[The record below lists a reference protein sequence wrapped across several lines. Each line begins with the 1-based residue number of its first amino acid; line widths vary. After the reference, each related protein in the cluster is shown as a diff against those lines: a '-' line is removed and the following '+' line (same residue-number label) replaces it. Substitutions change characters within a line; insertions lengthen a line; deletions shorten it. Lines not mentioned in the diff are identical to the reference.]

1 MTERA
6 RAHPKTRR
14 AHGMPFGA
22 EITAEGSV
30 RFGLWAPAARS
41 VDLLLYEGG
50 EARAV
55 GMRPAPGGW
64 FELVTPA
71 ARAGSLYRY
80 RIDGSFEVP
89 DPASRFNPQDVA
101 GPSEVIDPAA
111 FEWTDGGWR
120 APEWHEAVIYELHVG
135 TFSEEG
141 TFRGVERRL
150 DDLVELGVTVLEL
163 MPVADFPGRRGWG
176 YDGVLPYAPDAA
188 YGAPHELKSLVSA
201 AHGRGLAVML
211 DVVYNHFGPEG
222 NYLGRYAP
230 QFFTERHQTPW
241 GAAINFYGEASRTV
255 RDFFVHNTLFWL
267 EEYHLDGLRY
277 DAVHAIRDGGSPHIL
292 TEIARA
298 ARAGPG
304 HGRPIYLVLENVAN
318 EARFLGAPG
327 APETFDAQWNDDF
340 HHCLHVIL
348 TGESD
353 GYYEDY
359 IDRPRALL
367 CRCLAEGFAYQGEVS
382 RIERRARGERSSSLP
397 LTAFVNFLQN
407 HDQIGNRAL
416 GERIGTLVSE
426 EQALRA
432 AVAVLLLAPS
442 PPLLFMGEEC
452 AAPQPFP
459 YFCDFGP
466 DLAAK
471 VREGRRREFS
481 LFERFRAPG
490 ALEELPDPTDAA
502 TARAAHLPW
511 TRNLDARQARTL
523 DLYRRLLALRRRA
536 IVPLIPR
543 IRSRTCR
550 ELDANGAFAVEW
562 TLTDGTTLRLLS
574 NLTDR
579 AARALEGE
587 AARVPPSEPPYE
599 RGRERGQVIFTTHP
613 LARGAP
619 AHREL
624 EPWSVTWLLERG
636 RDGL

>member
-1 MTERA
+1 MTERLS
-6 RAHPKTRR
+6 AHPAARR
-14 AHGMPFGA
+14 SHGMPFGA
-22 EITAEGSV
+22 EITADGSV
-30 RFGLWAPAARS
+30 RFRLWAPAARS
-41 VDLLLYEGG
+41 VDLLLYEGSD
-50 EARAV
+50 ARGLAM
-55 GMRPAPGGW
+55 GPARDGW

-71 ARAGSLYRY
+71 AHAGSLYRY
-80 RIDGSFEVP
+80 RIDGCFDVP
-89 DPASRFNPQDVA
+89 DPASRFNPRDVD

-120 APEWHEAVIYELHVG
+120 ARDWHEAVIYELHVG

-141 TFRGVERRL
+141 TFLGVERKL
-150 DDLVELGVTVLEL
+150 DYLVELGVTVIEL
-163 MPVADFPGRRGWG
+163 MPLADFPGRRGWG

-188 YGAPHELKSLVSA
+188 YGAPHELKSLISA

-222 NYLGRYAP
+222 NHLGRYAP
-230 QFFTERHQTPW
+230 QFLTERHRTPW
-241 GAAINFYGEASRTV
+241 GAAINFDGEASRTV

-277 DAVHAIRDGGSPHIL
+277 DAVHAIRDDGSPHIL

-304 HGRPIYLVLENVAN
+304 RGRPIYLVLENVAN

-327 APETFDAQWNDDF
+327 APDTFDAQWNDDF

-359 IDRPRALL
+359 TDRPQAML
-367 CRCLAEGFAYQGEVS
+367 CRCLAEGFGFQGEIS
-382 RIERRARGERSSSLP
+382 RVEKRARGERSSRLP
-397 LTAFVNFLQN
+397 PTCFVNFLQN
-407 HDQIGNRAL
+407 HDQVGNRAL
-416 GERIGTLVSE
+416 GERIGSLVSD

-481 LFERFRAPG
+481 HFERFRAPG
-490 ALEELPDPTDAA
+490 ALDELPDPTDAA
-502 TARAAHLPW
+502 TARSAHLNSS
-511 TRNLDARQARTL
+511 RILDARQARML
-523 DLYRRLLALRRRA
+523 EHYRKLLALRRRE

-543 IRSRTCR
+543 IRSRTCA
-550 ELDANGAFAVEW
+550 ELAASGAFAVDW
-562 TLTDGTTLRLLS
+562 TLTDGTTLRLLA
-574 NLTDR
+574 NLTNR
-579 AARALEGE
+579 AARAVRVE
-587 AARVPPSEPPYE
+587 AGRV
-599 RGRERGQVIFTTHP
+599 ILTTHP
-613 LARGAP
+613 LVRGAG

-624 EPWSVTWLLERG
+624 EPWSVSWLLARG
-636 RDGL
+636 HDEP